1 MAKEPE
7 KSLHAGHRSRLKN
20 QFLKNG
26 LDSMEDHVVLELL
39 LFYSMAQVDTNPI
52 AHRLLAKFGSLAQV
66 FDAPYEQL
74 LTVEGVGPAAATLIK
89 LVPQLS
95 RRYNESRTIKKNR
108 IYSLDQIVSLLE
120 TKFIGAQEEQIVLV
134 LLGSDGSLLF
144 LDKVCEGSVGTVP
157 VYVRRIIRLALQ
169 YDADTALIA
178 HNHPSG
184 NALPSSQDIAA
195 TRELYAA
202 LEGVNIHFE
211 DHLIFAAGEYVSL
224 RRAGWLDKIRK
235 QTAQANDA
243 TIYEVANFLE
253 EQKKARKTAIHGT
266 FAANSKPKKR

>member
-134 LLGSDGSLLF
+134 LLGSDG
-144 LDKVCEGSVGTVP
+144 
-157 VYVRRIIRLALQ
+157 
-169 YDADTALIA
+169 
-178 HNHPSG
+178 
-184 NALPSSQDIAA
+184 
-195 TRELYAA
+195 
-202 LEGVNIHFE
+202 
-211 DHLIFAAGEYVSL
+211 
-224 RRAGWLDKIRK
+224 
-235 QTAQANDA
+235 
-243 TIYEVANFLE
+243 
-253 EQKKARKTAIHGT
+253 
-266 FAANSKPKKR
+266 